1 MNPSFPL
8 RIDLEDAIIVLPW
21 WHEKDSAGERTA
33 EAYAKERDWEVGGE
47 QGVHVLWVESLGRIP
62 GGSRIPEVWRTF
74 HIYLQK
80 LIFNKTEFIKV
91 IIYNSCVRHRQIQK

>member
-8 RIDLEDAIIVLPW
+8 RIDLGYPIIVLLW
-21 WHEKDSAGERTA
+21 WHGEDSASEKTA
-33 EAYAKERDWEVGGE
+33 EACAKERDWEVGG
-47 QGVHVLWVESLGRIP
+47 GRGCLVCMWLWVEA

-80 LIFNKTEFIKV
+80 LLFNNTEFVEV
-91 IIYNSCVRHRQIQK
+91 IIYNSCVKHRQTHK